1 MADGSDIRDMPAR
14 PPAPIEVERRRHPR
28 APLKAGVR
36 AAVTNATLGTVRGW
50 VRDIGLGGLWV
61 ECDAVFPVSSRVVVD
76 VLLRD
81 GATAHRIHVRGWVA
95 HTRGGMGIQFF
106 DLPDESAA
114 VITALV
120 ADPPH
125 DDAP

>member
-1 MADGSDIRDMPAR
+1 MADGSDIRDKTAR
-14 PPAPIEVERRRHPR
+14 PSAPVQVERRRHPR

-61 ECDAVFPVSSRVVVD
+61 ECDAVFPLGSRVMVD

-81 GATAHRIHVRGWVA
+81 GVAAHRIHVRGWVA
-95 HTRGGMGIQFF
+95 HTREGMGIHFF

-120 ADPPH
+120 AGSRDDP
-125 DDAP
+125 AS